1 MYVKRCGSQVTGSS
15 LGYGLGG
22 MVAYEGCEL
31 HTLLVFSTFSHQI
44 RAFGEEPAVSEIMSV
59 PSISQV

>member
-1 MYVKRCGSQVTGSS
+1 MWFT
-15 LGYGLGG
+15 GYGVFAWLMGWEG
-22 MVAYEGCEL
+22 WFAYEGCEL